1 MIVAVSAVVLMSCR
15 SDKKEV
21 ITSSQLE
28 KAIDIRKS
36 GKDSTGKYGAA
47 GAGKRAGKKSSGRIC
62 EKYRGTD
69 WGRV

>member
-1 MIVAVSAVVLMSCR
+1 MSCR

-47 GAGKRAGKKSSGRIC
+47 GAGKRGFNG
-62 EKYRGTD
+62 
-69 WGRV
+69 V

>member
-36 GKDSTGKYGAA
+36 GKDSTGKYGVA
-47 GAGKRAGKKSSGRIC
+47 GAGKRGFNG
-62 EKYRGTD
+62 
-69 WGRV
+69 V

>member
-36 GKDSTGKYGAA
+36 GKDSTGKYGRSEERRV
-47 GAGKRAGKKSSGRIC
+47 GKECR
-62 EKYRGTD
+62 Y
-69 WGRV
+69 